1 MKKTLVLPEL
11 LVQEQICPS
20 TGLGGIVQ
28 VTFHAPP
35 EYNKILVIF
44 RHPWPNY
51 RMTALQTESVA
62 VSFAVPF

>member
-28 VTFHAPP
+28 VTFYAPP
-35 EYNKILVIF
+35 EYNKILVELVVLAAYV
-44 RHPWPNY
+44 P
-51 RMTALQTESVA
+51 ALATVI
-62 VSFAVPF
+62 